1 MSLDFTTQ
9 IILEYRYWILIPLS
23 LIEGPIV
30 AFVAGTL
37 ASVGYF
43 NLYFLAVLFFV
54 RDVGLDSV
62 YYAIGHFGAKTAFA
76 QRMLK
81 KIGATA
87 DHLEQMRILWERR
100 PGWTMF
106 IGKIS
111 YGIAQAFIVV
121 AGIVRIPLPLFFKW
135 ASIIAVVQYGTLLL
149 AGYFL
154 GTSFGGTA
162 EKVIKNVQYI
172 VAIATIAITAYY
184 IVSWRARQKFLKE
197 RQEGIDISR

>member
-1 MSLDFTTQ
+1 M
-9 IILEYRYWILIPLS
+9 
-23 LIEGPIV
+23 
-30 AFVAGTL
+30 A
-37 ASVGYF
+37 
-43 NLYFLAVLFFV
+43 NM
-54 RDVGLDSV
+54 
-62 YYAIGHFGAKTAFA
+62 GA
-76 QRMLK
+76 
-81 KIGATA
+81 
-87 DHLEQMRILWERR
+87 H
-100 PGWTMF
+100 
-106 IGKIS
+106 S
-111 YGIAQAFIVV
+111 GIAADFYGPPDAFHLGIERTDDTVV
-121 AGIVRIPLPLFFKW
+121 IQKKLPLFFKW

>member
-43 NLYFLAVLFFV
+43 NLYFLAVLFFK
-54 RDVGLDSV
+54 G
-62 YYAIGHFGAKTAFA
+62 
-76 QRMLK
+76 
-81 KIGATA
+81 
-87 DHLEQMRILWERR
+87 
-100 PGWTMF
+100 
-106 IGKIS
+106 
-111 YGIAQAFIVV
+111 
-121 AGIVRIPLPLFFKW
+121 

-154 GTSFGGTA
+154 CTSFGGTA

-172 VAIATIAITAYY
+172 VAIATIAI
-184 IVSWRARQKFLKE
+184 
-197 RQEGIDISR
+197 